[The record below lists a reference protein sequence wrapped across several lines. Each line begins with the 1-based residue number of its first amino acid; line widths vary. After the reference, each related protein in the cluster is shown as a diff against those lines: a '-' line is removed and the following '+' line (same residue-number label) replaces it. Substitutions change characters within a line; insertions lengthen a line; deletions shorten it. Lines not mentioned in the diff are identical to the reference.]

1 MRRRFLLGVAVFGI
15 LIILPSLRFSSG
27 PEDGLSSETRQT
39 YLFLKQRLD
48 LDDEMLMELARL
60 IKEESARNHI
70 DYRLVLALIQVE
82 SNFDAHAVSEMGARG
97 LLQIKPS
104 LARFLVRELD
114 IEWKGPHT
122 LHDPKENLR
131 IGIHFLSTLKE
142 QFGNLEKALLA
153 YNVGPTRLRDI
164 VEAGGISDRS
174 FARKVMREYRKNI
187 LLLPDPE
194 KKDKGS

>member
-27 PEDGLSSETRQT
+27 PEDRLSSETRQT